1 MSKIVVPTCA
11 VCLCMYACMYA
22 RILTILGQLVFSPE
36 RGEWRKKNVDIKV
49 AEAMYAKGAK
59 MACICFRDL
68 LDDK

>member
-1 MSKIVVPTCA
+1 MR
-11 VCLCMYACMYA
+11 LCMHVLN
-22 RILTILGQLVFSPE
+22 ILEQLVFSPE